1 MITDAFSLVPP
12 DDAKGIVSALPE
24 AMNLA
29 HQHSSH
35 LSTQLADV
43 LVSAPVIASS
53 LMFTGVAMVLGV
65 VGPTSADQYSVL
77 GALAALAIVIVHV
90 RKTDPSLGGT
100 VSVVSG
106 TLVGGVAGPGALVA
120 WAQMRNIINDTT
132 YNFITFHWWVL
143 LGFFLGLTGWALAQG
158 FYLGFIR
165 HLPDFFSWLFSKIP
179 GNTPKT

>member
-1 MITDAFSLVPP
+1 MIVAAFSLVPP
-12 DDAKGIVSALPE
+12 TETEGIVSAIPDV
-24 AMNLA
+24 MNA
-29 HQHSSH
+29 VSHQSH
-35 LSTQLADV
+35 QLADV

-53 LMFTGVAMVLGV
+53 LLFTGVAFVLGV

-106 TLVGGVAGPGALVA
+106 TLIGGVAGPGALVA
-120 WAQMRNIINDTT
+120 WAQMKGMVNETT

-143 LGFFLGLTGWALAQG
+143 LGFFGGLIGWAFAQG
-158 FYLGFIR
+158 FYLGIIR
-165 HLPDFFSWLFSKIP
+165 HIPDFFNWLFSKIP
-179 GNTPKT
+179 GNGPKP